1 MLFRSSFMDDV
12 SVVTKKDLFE
22 KSIFRNVENISKSIA
37 ECVSQASIKAQDVEL
52 IILTGGSTEIP
63 FVKQTLCSFF
73 PNAEISDEN
82 KFSSVGLGLAYDSA
96 RKFV

>member
-1 MLFRSSFMDDV
+1 MSDMDEERGW
-12 SVVTKKDLFE
+12 TKKDLVE
-22 KSIFRNVENISKSIA
+22 KAILRNVENISKSNA